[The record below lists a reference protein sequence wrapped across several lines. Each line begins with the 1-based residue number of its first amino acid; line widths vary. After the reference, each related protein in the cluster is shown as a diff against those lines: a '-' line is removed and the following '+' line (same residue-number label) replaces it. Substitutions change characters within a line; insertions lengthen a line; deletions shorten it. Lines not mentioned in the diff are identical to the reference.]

1 MLTTSVV
8 TLLAMLVCTSSM
20 PLSHAPCLAAK
31 TAWWYT
37 RPLAP
42 IVRCG
47 QPMLSEASSDNEGR
61 VDAQADEDEEDVVE
75 PSLIDELKARRE
87 L

>member
-1 MLTTSVV
+1 
-8 TLLAMLVCTSSM
+8 
-20 PLSHAPCLAAK
+20 
-31 TAWWYT
+31 
-37 RPLAP
+37 
-42 IVRCG
+42 
-47 QPMLSEASSDNEGR
+47 MLSEASSDNEGR